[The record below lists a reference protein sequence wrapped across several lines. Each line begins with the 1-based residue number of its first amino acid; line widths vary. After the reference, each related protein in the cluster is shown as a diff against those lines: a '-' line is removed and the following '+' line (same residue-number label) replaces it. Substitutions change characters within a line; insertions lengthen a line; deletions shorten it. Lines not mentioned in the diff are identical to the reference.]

1 MLGVDATFLAMD
13 DEEGVEVV
21 WSEIDFE
28 SKTLPIIDA
37 KEDTICDIFDHLSQ
51 LNHPN
56 IAKIHKFWIRK
67 PDDSSIDSGQPNS
80 LQPTSANNR
89 TTNPINFPR
98 ICIITEYT
106 SSGTLKHFLQKTKK
120 QMKLEASVFDYLSR

>member
-21 WSEIDFE
+21 WSEIDIE
-28 SKTLPIIDA
+28 SRDLPLIEA
-37 KEDTICDIFDHLSQ
+37 KEDTICDIFDHLVQ

-56 IAKIHKFWIRK
+56 IAKIHKFWITK
-67 PDDSSIDSGQPNS
+67 SDEALDSGTGQNG
-80 LQPTSANNR
+80 
-89 TTNPINFPR
+89 TTNTAPTASVAR

-106 SSGTLKHFLQKTKK
+106 SSGTLKHFLHKTKK
-120 QMKLEASVFDYLSR
+120 QMKLEVKKEQNCFGCL

>member
-28 SKTLPIIDA
+28 PRVLPLIEA
-37 KEDTICDIFDHLSQ
+37 KEDTICDIFDHLVQ

-67 PDDSSIDSGQPNS
+67 PEEIRDCSNNTMGV
-80 LQPTSANNR
+80 PTSVA
-89 TTNPINFPR
+89 R

-106 SSGTLKHFLQKTKK
+106 SSGTLKHFLNKTKK
-120 QMKLEASVFDYLSR
+120 QMKLEVNFSNK